1 MEQKDNLLG
10 VLGTFLRWR
19 RPLFALVFVVGLG
32 AALISWFFMDNYY
45 QSTTTFYVSSPDLF
59 KPEQIFSNSTKDMD
73 YYGTEAD
80 IDRVLSI
87 AQSGE
92 LYEFL
97 ITKFDLYKHYDIDST
112 KKKAPFKVRQKLKEL
127 YEVTKNKYDAIE
139 LSVEDTDPK
148 FAAEMANAA
157 RGKVDEIAKRLIRE
171 SQASVLKAYES
182 TFAEKE
188 KNLATIGESLSQQRQ
203 ASGVIDPE
211 NQTEAITQVSVE
223 AKANFIRSKARFE
236 SLRSNPRISAD
247 TLAMF
252 EATMR
257 GYEEELKNAEEVM
270 KRYQTGINGV
280 SATNQLF
287 VYERNQ
293 MSRDRQLYQQM
304 RIAFG
309 VDISALKVIEA
320 ADVPI
325 EKSRPKRSILVAT
338 VVLLTFIF
346 GLFLALM
353 LDHYRLVNWKQL
365 ERYDDEDG
373 MPVIAPRETEK
384 SRIGFFK
391 RSEKP
396 Q

>member
-32 AALISWFFMDNYY
+32 TALISWFFMDNYY

-59 KPEQIFSNSTKDMD
+59 KPEQIFSNSAKDMD

-87 AQSGE
+87 AKSGE